1 MNIKDKLASLIYSFF
16 AIDKKE
22 HPAPPMAQGVL
33 TASDETPSVK
43 NDGENK

>member
-1 MNIKDKLASLIYSFF
+1 MKVKDKLASLIYSFF
-16 AIDKKE
+16 LIDKKE

-33 TASDETPSVK
+33 TASDGAPSDK

>member
-1 MNIKDKLASLIYSFF
+1 MNVKDKLASLIYSFF

-33 TASDETPSVK
+33 TASDDMPSVK
-43 NDGENK
+43 KSGENK

>member
-1 MNIKDKLASLIYSFF
+1 MKIKDRLASLIYSFF

-22 HPAPPMAQGVL
+22 NPAPPMAQGVL
-33 TASDETPSVK
+33 PASDKAPSDK

>member
-1 MNIKDKLASLIYSFF
+1 MNVKDKLASLIYSFF
-16 AIDKKE
+16 LIDKKE

-33 TASDETPSVK
+33 PQSDETPSVK

>member
-1 MNIKDKLASLIYSFF
+1 MNVKDKLASLIYSFF

-33 TASDETPSVK
+33 PQSDGAPSDK

>member
-1 MNIKDKLASLIYSFF
+1 MKVKDKLASLIYGFF

-33 TASDETPSVK
+33 TASDKAPSVK